1 MKLRISIPLCAALRG
16 LVAMAALSASP
27 AFAASAAP
35 LATTGYDWT
44 LLVVLAFGVTG
55 LVWIRRHITR
65 L

>member
-1 MKLRISIPLCAALRG
+1 MKSRFSNPVRAALRSLLATAVLG
-16 LVAMAALSASP
+16 ASP
-27 AFAASAAP
+27 VFAASAAP
-35 LATTGYDWT
+35 LPTTGYDWT